1 MELEPKEAHSC
12 FHCSAK
18 LNITTYFSSG
28 LGKQYSDSEATRVCT
43 WDKCKNQNGCCAN
56 SSYTLKEWSQDA
68 DNEDEKEIQDINMT
82 KITIIGVSLALVLL
96 WLLLETELFRM
107 GDKSHKEQLH
117 LCYGRNR

>member
-68 DNEDEKEIQDINMT
+68 DNEDEKEIQDINDDEDYNYWGFLS
-82 KITIIGVSLALVLL
+82 IGSVVTVA
-96 WLLLETELFRM
+96 
-107 GDKSHKEQLH
+107 
-117 LCYGRNR
+117 RNRALQDG